1 METERRFDDSD
12 DEGSADWLTS
22 SSDLMTNMLAIFAML
37 FSLALLTQGAKSSV
51 NAANATDAGENAN
64 NGGQNSE
71 IVSTEAPNSAVSDL
85 IDTGNGA
92 QLEGYSDAID
102 DEFDKIFLTI
112 KQKIEESGYSDSIIL
127 EKSTEYIKF
136 RFNDNVLF
144 YPDSSTMRE
153 TSFDILKY
161 MGDLLYSV
169 DDLIMSIE
177 IGGHTATTGEK
188 TSSFFSWELSS
199 DRAISVLKFFVNN
212 CSLPESKMVV
222 SGYSRY
228 QPVASNDTEET
239 RAQNRRVEVKITRVG
254 KAAN

>member
-1 METERRFDDSD
+1 METERLFDDDD
-12 DEGSADWLTS
+12 DEGGESWLASYSDLVTDLMAIFVLLFSWAMISQSYTSQASNNTNSAGAADKTAISSEANS
-22 SSDLMTNMLAIFAML
+22 SS
-37 FSLALLTQGAKSSV
+37 
-51 NAANATDAGENAN
+51 
-64 NGGQNSE
+64 
-71 IVSTEAPNSAVSDL
+71 VSDT
-85 IDTGNGA
+85 INTDDGTS
-92 QLEGYSDAID
+92 LEGYQNVD
-102 DEFDKIFLTI
+102 DEFDQIYLTI
-112 KQKIEESGYSDSIIL
+112 KEKIEESGYSDSIII

-144 YPDSSTMRE
+144 YPDSPAMRE

-199 DRAISVLKFFVNN
+199 GRAIAVLKFFVNT

-222 SGYSRY
+222 SGYSKY

-254 KAAN
+254 KTNN